1 MRSLGCG
8 RTHGLAGAVTEG
20 LRRRSARGRP
30 ATRTGR
36 DATTGPM
43 VAPAILEIQAAC
55 KRFGRTVALDGIHL
69 RVNRGEWVGLLG
81 PNGAGK
87 TTLVRAIAGRV
98 RLDTGRIML
107 AGDAS
112 YRAQAGRRLG
122 LVPQENALYP
132 FLTPREN
139 LEVFGSLHG
148 LHGPTLRER
157 TDWALDW
164 TGLAERAGDR
174 TAAFSGGMKRRLNL
188 ACAVLHRPELV
199 LLDEPTTGVDPQ
211 SRERILAMLAELRRS
226 GTSLLHTTH
235 QLGEAEGVCERV
247 VIIDCGRIVA
257 EGTPAELVER
267 TLGHTQKVVITLDRP
282 PVVESL
288 PEGVDA
294 DGRILRAG
302 MEDLAVELPMLLGLL
317 RAAGYG
323 VEDVRVARPDLHAV
337 FLHLTG
343 RELRE

>member
-1 MRSLGCG
+1 MTTS
-8 RTHGLAGAVTEG
+8 AVLEV
-20 LRRRSARGRP
+20 
-30 ATRTGR
+30 R
-36 DATTGPM
+36 DAY
-43 VAPAILEIQAAC
+43 
-55 KRFGRTVALDGIHL
+55 KRFGDTVALDGIHL

-98 RLDTGRIML
+98 RLDAGRIAL
-107 AGDAS
+107 AGDPS
-112 YRAQAGRRLG
+112 HRKHAGRQFG

-132 FLTPREN
+132 FLTAREN

-148 LHGPTLRER
+148 LDGPTLRER
-157 TDWALDW
+157 ADWALDW
-164 TGLAERAGDR
+164 TGLAERSDQR
-174 TAAFSGGMKRRLNL
+174 TVGFSGGMKRRLNL
-188 ACAVLHRPELV
+188 ACAVLHRPDLV

-211 SRERILAMLAELRRS
+211 SRERIFAMLAELRRS

-247 VIIDCGRIVA
+247 VIIDRGRIVA
-257 EGTPAELVER
+257 EGAPDELVER
-267 TLGHTQKVVITLDRP
+267 TLGRLQEVVVTLDRP
-282 PVVESL
+282 PAMESL

-294 DGRILRAG
+294 HGRTLRAG
-302 MEDLAVELPMLLGLL
+302 IEDLAVGLPALLGRLHD
-317 RAAGYG
+317 AGYG
-323 VEDVRVARPDLHAV
+323 VDDVRVVRPDLQAV